1 MKFWFRRYRGEGA
14 GDEIPAVLGN
24 LALHHAAAHEGEP
37 GSHPA
42 GNRPSLSIVPAPP
55 TTTVRLEGDVQ
66 ETPEDPP
73 RTRRGFL
80 RVSVHMAILWTLLGV
95 QTLAA
100 GSSFAGPGSDGSIW
114 DARTGFRYTNRK
126 AMRVGDV
133 ITVRVAESASGSNR
147 SSLSASKEH
156 KFEAQGGPGSGK
168 LDFLPL
174 FGFDSEMKNELD
186 GSGAV
191 SVSGQLSTTLSVTV
205 REIRP
210 NGHLVV
216 EGSRLITLNGEEE
229 RVSLHGVARPEDVR
243 SDNSIFST
251 QLSEVRI
258 DYDGK
263 GIGKSSSRPGILQRV
278 LGWIF

>member
-1 MKFWFRRYRGEGA
+1 MRRWFGGSRLGSDREDAPG
-14 GDEIPAVLGN
+14 VLGS
-24 LALHHAAAHEGEP
+24 LALDRTHVPALVHPRPTLTSGEP
-37 GSHPA
+37 TT
-42 GNRPSLSIVPAPP
+42 VP
-55 TTTVRLEGDVQ
+55 VRLEGPAS
-66 ETPEDPP
+66 ETPDDVALP
-73 RTRRGFL
+73 RRGFL
-80 RVSVHMAILWTLLGV
+80 RAAIYASLFLTLL
-95 QTLAA
+95 LAD
-100 GSSFAGPGSDGSIW
+100 GFATANSEDGSLW

-133 ITVRVAESASGSNR
+133 ITVRVSESSSGSNR

-156 KFEAQGGPGSGK
+156 KLEAAGGPGSGK

-174 FGFDSEMKNELD
+174 FGFDSQMKNELD

-191 SVSGQLSTTLSVTV
+191 SVSGQLSTTLTVTV

-216 EGSRLITLNGEEE
+216 EGSRLISLNGEEE
-229 RVSLHGVARPEDVR
+229 RVTVHGVARPEDVR
-243 SDNSIFST
+243 SDNTVFST

-263 GIGKSSSRPGILQRV
+263 GIGKSSTRPGILQRV

>member
-1 MKFWFRRYRGEGA
+1 MRKWFGGGGSEDSDDSPGTF
-14 GDEIPAVLGN
+14 GN
-24 LALHHAAAHEGEP
+24 LALDRVLPQARGPLIRENIAT
-37 GSHPA
+37 
-42 GNRPSLSIVPAPP
+42 VP
-55 TTTVRLEGDVQ
+55 VRLESPARQ
-66 ETPEDPP
+66 TPDDPP
-73 RTRRGFL
+73 LPRRGFL
-80 RVSVHMAILWTLLGV
+80 RVAVYFSLAVAFAAGALGAGV
-95 QTLAA
+95 QNANAA
-100 GSSFAGPGSDGSIW
+100 DEGSLW

-133 ITVRVAESASGSNR
+133 ITVRVSESSSGSNR

-156 KFEAQGGPGSGK
+156 KLEAGGGPGTGK

-174 FGFDSEMKNELD
+174 FGFDSNMKNELD

-191 SVSGQLSTTLSVTV
+191 SVSGQLTTTLTVTV
-205 REIRP
+205 REILP

-243 SDNSIFST
+243 SDNSILST

-263 GIGKSSSRPGILQRV
+263 GIGRNSAKPGILQRV